1 MKRKILTLT
10 LALLL
15 LLGCAIPAL
24 AAHAEPEATRETY
37 IVEESRKPL
46 DPEEILSKTGH
57 LGLRGI
63 PPVGFSGTIVV
74 EIRSLDTD
82 EISTV
87 ELTYGNMY
95 INGITLPKGDYV
107 IDRAYLKNGDHF
119 YVDVSEIGTLHLT
132 REKKTYVDLV
142 IRVNDEIQEELDHIR
157 NDFVPNPPAA
167 EPTEAS
173 PAGEV
178 TVPET
183 TAPEPIPEAI
193 PETATETTTP
203 AEPESTAPSDT
214 QTEKESS
221 LLSKIVTSLAAVAL
235 FAGCIFGGVWLVR
248 WIRSRNN

>member
-46 DPEEILSKTGH
+46 DPEEVLKKFGYI
-57 LGLRGI
+57 GLRGI
-63 PPVGFSGTIVV
+63 PPLGFSGTILV

-82 EISTV
+82 EVTTL
-87 ELTYGNMY
+87 ELTYSNMY
-95 INGITLPKGDYV
+95 INGTNLPKGDYV

-119 YVDVSEIGTLHLT
+119 YVDVSEIGELHLT

-167 EPTEAS
+167 EPTETA

-178 TVPET
+178 TVSET
-183 TAPEPIPEAI
+183 TAPEAI
-193 PETATETTTP
+193 PETTTETTTP

-214 QTEKESS
+214 QTEKDSR

-235 FAGCIFGGVWLVR
+235 FAACIFGGVWLVR

>member
-15 LLGCAIPAL
+15 LLGCAIPAW

-46 DPEEILSKTGH
+46 DPEEVLKKFGYI
-57 LGLRGI
+57 GLRGI
-63 PPVGFSGTIVV
+63 PPLGFSGTILV

-82 EISTV
+82 EVTTL

-95 INGITLPKGDYV
+95 INGTNLPKGDYV

-167 EPTEAS
+167 EPTETA
-173 PAGEV
+173 PVGEV
-178 TVPET
+178 TVSET
-183 TAPEPIPEAI
+183 TAPEAI
-193 PETATETTTP
+193 PETTTEPTTP
-203 AEPESTAPSDT
+203 AESESTAPSDT
-214 QTEKESS
+214 QAEKDSS

-235 FAGCIFGGVWLVR
+235 FAACIFGGVWLVR

>member
-46 DPEEILSKTGH
+46 DPEEVLKKFGYI
-57 LGLRGI
+57 GLRGI
-63 PPVGFSGTIVV
+63 PPLGFSGTILV

-82 EISTV
+82 EVTTL
-87 ELTYGNMY
+87 ELTYSNMY
-95 INGITLPKGDYV
+95 INGTNLPKGDYV

-167 EPTEAS
+167 EPTETA
-173 PAGEV
+173 PVGEV
-178 TVPET
+178 TVSET
-183 TAPEPIPEAI
+183 TAPEAI
-193 PETATETTTP
+193 PETTTETTTP
-203 AEPESTAPSDT
+203 AEPESTAPSAT

-235 FAGCIFGGVWLVR
+235 FAACIFGGVWLVR

>member
-46 DPEEILSKTGH
+46 DPEEVLKKFGYI
-57 LGLRGI
+57 GLRGI
-63 PPVGFSGTIVV
+63 PPLGFSGTILV

-82 EISTV
+82 EVTTL
-87 ELTYGNMY
+87 ELTYSNMY
-95 INGITLPKGDYV
+95 INGTNLPKGDYV

-167 EPTEAS
+167 EPTETA
-173 PAGEV
+173 PAADV
-178 TVPET
+178 TVSET
-183 TAPEPIPEAI
+183 TAPEAI
-193 PETATETTTP
+193 PETTTETTTP
-203 AEPESTAPSDT
+203 AELESTAPSDT
-214 QTEKESS
+214 QTEKESG

-235 FAGCIFGGVWLVR
+235 FAACIFGSVWLVR

>member
-46 DPEEILSKTGH
+46 DPEEVLKKFGYI
-57 LGLRGI
+57 GLRGI
-63 PPVGFSGTIVV
+63 PPLGFSGTILV

-82 EISTV
+82 EVTTL
-87 ELTYGNMY
+87 ELTYSNMY
-95 INGITLPKGDYV
+95 INGTNLPKGDYV

-167 EPTEAS
+167 DPTETA
-173 PAGEV
+173 PAWEV
-178 TVPET
+178 TVSET
-183 TAPEPIPEAI
+183 TAPEAI
-193 PETATETTTP
+193 PETTTETTTP
-203 AEPESTAPSDT
+203 AELESTAPSDT
-214 QTEKESS
+214 QTEKDSS
-221 LLSKIVTSLAAVAL
+221 LLPKIVTSLAAVAL
-235 FAGCIFGGVWLVR
+235 FAACIFGGVWLVR